1 MAEDRTVTVTV
12 TETTVETFQ
21 VPIQLLTALELPLS
35 EDARRKREALPFSE
49 RFDEEMVMAAVEG
62 MSGVEYAVTDRDI
75 EFAPEGSDND
85 EDEETDA
92 DAADEE
98 RA

>member
-62 MSGVEYAVTDRDI
+62 MSGVEYAVTDRDV
-75 EFAPEGSDND
+75 EFAPEGGDD
-85 EDEETDA
+85 EDA
-92 DAADEE
+92 GAAGEE